1 MPPAFLRMEQKV
13 FFALAKDPSPASKK
27 RKQESDTVFTTIK
40 WSKTYPEWM
49 PIQVLPAEM
58 LCRVFEYLP
67 LKDKCCMSLVCS
79 YWKSLIDETLALM
92 TSLDLSSE
100 VCSQILHIPPPPPL
114 SKFNR
119 HGQRQQETFSKDTQ
133 PLTQCLF

>member
-1 MPPAFLRMEQKV
+1 M

-27 RKQESDTVFTTIK
+27 RKQESDTVFTAIK

-58 LCRVFEYLP
+58 LCRVFAYLP

-79 YWKSLIDETLALM
+79 YWKSLIDETLALL

-100 VCSQILHIPPPPPL
+100 VCSNPSHRPPPPIYRTKTARGL
-114 SKFNR
+114 
-119 HGQRQQETFSKDTQ
+119 QQG
-133 PLTQCLF
+133 

>member
-100 VCSQILHIPPPPPL
+100 VCSQILHIPPPPL
-114 SKFNR
+114 
-119 HGQRQQETFSKDTQ
+119 QI
-133 PLTQCLF
+133 